1 MSSNGLPDAPFEI
14 GATYWRVKNASQQVT
29 TTCDLCLGN
38 LFVVVLD
45 AAGASYAVECE
56 NCRSGYQSTGRTSE
70 WRGVAAVEPFVVAS
84 VHSYRDGKWTVRDAQ
99 DGSIDFEYLYETEAL
114 AMARAEAQVEA
125 LHENNWGQRK
135 RRRENALQR
144 AVSTAAYHRTQV
156 RTLRE
161 KLAWHESKL
170 RRNNV

>member
-1 MSSNGLPDAPFEI
+1 MSNNGLPDAPFEI

-29 TTCDLCLGN
+29 TTCDLCLGIGTIT
-38 LFVVVLD
+38 VLD
-45 AAGASYAVECE
+45 NSHNEYTVECE

-99 DGSIDFEYLYETEAL
+99 DGSIDFEYLYETEAE

-125 LHENNWGQRK
+125 LHEQNWGQRK

-144 AVSTAAYHRTQV
+144 AASTVAYHRNQV
-156 RTLRE
+156 RQLRE

-170 RRNNV
+170 GRKV